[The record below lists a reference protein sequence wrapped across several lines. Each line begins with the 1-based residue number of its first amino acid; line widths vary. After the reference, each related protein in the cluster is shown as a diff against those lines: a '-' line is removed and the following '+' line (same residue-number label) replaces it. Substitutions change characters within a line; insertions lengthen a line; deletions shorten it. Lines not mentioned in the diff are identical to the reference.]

1 MDRTKNFIGNRR
13 LLFDPS
19 INLDVGTKYIKS
31 LLSIDYIQGDLL
43 KTLISY
49 NAGPGNFSKWSKK
62 IMYNN
67 DSFLLIESI
76 PSRETRLFVERVL
89 TNIIIYEYLNNKSQD
104 YAKQLVETNTII
116 LSHD

>member
-1 MDRTKNFIGNRR
+1 MVQKNH
-13 LLFDPS
+13 
-19 INLDVGTKYIKS
+19 
-31 LLSIDYIQGDLL
+31 
-43 KTLISY
+43 
-49 NAGPGNFSKWSKK
+49 
-62 IMYNN
+62 YNN